1 MKTYIENIMKEI
13 EAIVHPQPDVANDT
27 CFDNEILFDEMSEYK
42 KTKEMDS
49 SRSMYYTY
57 SSSYLTTTFI
67 ITILIIIIII
77 IIYFI
82 KLNRMHSSRA
92 DSDLLTT
99 PKHSLR
105 SPVKLHKNT
114 PGKSIRSHVEYLD

>member
-42 KTKEMDS
+42 KSKEMDS
-49 SRSMYYTY
+49 SRSMYTY
-57 SSSYLTTTFI
+57 SSSY
-67 ITILIIIIII
+67 LIIIIII
-77 IIYFI
+77 IINVI
-82 KLNRMHSSRA
+82 KLTRMHSSRA
-92 DSDLLTT
+92 DSDLSTT